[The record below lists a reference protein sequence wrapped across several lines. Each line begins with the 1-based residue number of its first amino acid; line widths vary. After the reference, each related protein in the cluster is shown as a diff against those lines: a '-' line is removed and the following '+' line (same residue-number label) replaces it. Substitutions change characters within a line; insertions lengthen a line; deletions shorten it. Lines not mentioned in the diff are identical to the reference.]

1 MVVIQSFQMSFQII
15 ALMFQKQVL
24 ASFYPFNLDFF
35 IFFNSQ
41 LLVLSLASHFP
52 LGQFAV
58 RIMLIVSPALT
69 GRSVFRPFA
78 VTTTLAW

>member
-24 ASFYPFNLDFF
+24 ASFYPFNLDCL
-35 IFFNSQ
+35 FFNSQ